1 MHGLKYKSN
10 KLTQT
15 SRNRRKTKWRDPNR
29 AHAHNLHANSPNCPC
44 LSLRPRQIPISMPI
58 VSLYH
63 FTSPPPTHPSGI
75 GRGRRR
81 NRTRQAWKI
90 PTLAYELRT
99 REIRFSCLELMFILG
114 VDRFHERAGKI
125 SLDDG
130 NLRAFLRFLESCN

>member
-1 MHGLKYKSN
+1 MPTPPTVPVCRFDQGKY
-10 KLTQT
+10 LF
-15 SRNRRKTKWRDPNR
+15 
-29 AHAHNLHANSPNCPC
+29 PC
-44 LSLRPRQIPISMPI
+44 QLFP
-58 VSLYH
+58 YTN
-63 FTSPPPTHPSGI
+63 FTSPPPIHPSGI

-125 SLDDG
+125 SLGDG